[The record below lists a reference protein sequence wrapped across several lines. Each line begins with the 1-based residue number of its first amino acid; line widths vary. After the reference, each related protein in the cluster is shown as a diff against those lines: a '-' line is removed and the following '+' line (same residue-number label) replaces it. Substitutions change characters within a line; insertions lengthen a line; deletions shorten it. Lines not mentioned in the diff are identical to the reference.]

1 MEENEIYKK
10 QPLLLIV
17 DDTVENL
24 QVLGSVL
31 KSENYKIAIATNGH
45 QAITIAN
52 DIKPD
57 LILMDIMMPGMDGY
71 ETCKKLK
78 SIPETMEIPLIF
90 LTAKVDNE
98 DIIKGFKVGAV
109 DYITKPFNSYELKA
123 RARTHIELKISRDLL
138 KKKNEVLEKLSI
150 TDGLT
155 GLFNHRFIIDTL
167 ARLIDE
173 NDRYKQPL
181 SIAMFDI
188 DNFKK
193 VNDKYG
199 HLFGDEVLAR
209 VASFI
214 ESTLR
219 KTDMVGRFGGEEFL
233 VLFVL
238 TDLKGAAESAKRIV
252 EGVEQIKWDSRDL
265 KVTISGGVCEKAGED
280 ISALIKKADGLLYA
294 AKEKGKNRVEY

>member
-1 MEENEIYKK
+1 
-10 QPLLLIV
+10 
-17 DDTVENL
+17 
-24 QVLGSVL
+24 
-31 KSENYKIAIATNGH
+31 
-45 QAITIAN
+45 
-52 DIKPD
+52 
-57 LILMDIMMPGMDGY
+57 
-71 ETCKKLK
+71 
-78 SIPETMEIPLIF
+78 
-90 LTAKVDNE
+90 
-98 DIIKGFKVGAV
+98 
-109 DYITKPFNSYELKA
+109 
-123 RARTHIELKISRDLL
+123 
-138 KKKNEVLEKLSI
+138 
-150 TDGLT
+150 LT

-173 NDRYKQPL
+173 NNRYKQPL

-214 ESTLR
+214 EGTLR

-252 EGVEQIKWDSRDL
+252 EGVEQIKWDGKNL

-280 ISALIKKADGLLYA
+280 ISALIKKADSLLYA